1 VDARLTAADAQKGA
15 LSYTLTAAEA
25 APAAAQIAV
34 TATGPYAFAILDGGR
49 VVSPAGTSHQLNVA
63 AGKKLRLVASEY
75 MLNQTVTVDST
86 ADKRAE
92 FEVPAL
98 AKVTIRSNLETC
110 KVKIGD
116 RDLGNP
122 PINNLMMAGGSY
134 QVDIVCPNGQTK
146 SQFINV
152 APGAQNARV
161 ILQ

>member
-1 VDARLTAADAQKGA
+1 VQKGS
-15 LSYTLTAAEA
+15 LSYTLPAAEA
-25 APAAAQIAV
+25 APAAAQIVV
-34 TATGPYAFAILDGGR
+34 TATGPYAFSILDGGR
-49 VVSPAGTSHQLNVA
+49 VVSPANTAHQLNVA
-63 AGKKLRLVASEY
+63 AGKRLRLVNSEY
-75 MLNQTVTVDST
+75 LLNQTVTVDST
-86 ADKRAE
+86 PDKHAE
-92 FEVPAL
+92 FQVPAL

-122 PINNLMMAGGSY
+122 PINNLTMAGGSY
-134 QVDIVCPNGQTK
+134 QVDLVCPNGQTK